1 MASKTTV
8 AVDQKLRKKIKKLSA
23 LLDIPQSAVIEKAIA
38 SLEEDMIKN
47 KNPKKKM
54 TSSDNIDISKILDET
69 TKKIWKKYP
78 EREKNQKLL
87 QKGSQ
92 TIDDFLLSEWITGL
106 DD

>member
-54 TSSDNIDISKILDET
+54 KTNDSIDISKILEET